1 MFKVVRLDGMLLIIP
16 KSFVDELRS
25 LPEHRLSQ
33 RQLIAYVSCLN
44 LFLIPGSVST

>member
-16 KSFVDELRS
+16 KGFVEELRS

-44 LFLIPGSVST
+44 SFSILGDVSI